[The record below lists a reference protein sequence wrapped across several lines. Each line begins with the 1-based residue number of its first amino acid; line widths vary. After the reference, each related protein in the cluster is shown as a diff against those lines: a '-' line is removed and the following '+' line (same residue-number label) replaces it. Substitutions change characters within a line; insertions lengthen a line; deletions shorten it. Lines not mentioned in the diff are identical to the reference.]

1 MCMFGNKCQ
10 CEKLRHPDLGILLV
24 RLGVGIVFL
33 VHGTQKLMML
43 SGTIGFFGKL
53 GVPPVLA
60 YLVVA
65 IEFLGGIAMILGL
78 CSRLAGILIA
88 AVMVGSIYLVK
99 FEVGFS
105 GGYEFDLV
113 LLLSALGVTFLGAGK
128 YSLAKMFG
136 VCEYSNKIEETK

>member
-1 MCMFGNKCQ
+1 MCGNNCKC
-10 CEKLRHPDLGILLV
+10 ENLRLPDLGILLI

-33 VHGTQKLMML
+33 VHGYQKLMAL
-43 SGTIGFFGKL
+43 DGTIGFMGKL
-53 GVPPVLA
+53 GVPSILV

-88 AVMVGSIYLVK
+88 AVMVGAIYLVK
-99 FEVGFS
+99 FNAGFT

-113 LLLSALGVTFLGAGK
+113 LLLSALGITFLGSGK
-128 YSLAKMFG
+128 YSLEKMLG
-136 VCEYSNKIEETK
+136 VCEFSNKTEETKTV